1 MLPPLYGRLLQPN
14 DRRTIMNNN
23 AVRAVALSV
32 RTLTIDAVQAANS
45 GHPGMPMGMAEL
57 GALLY
62 GEIMRYSPGAP
73 DWANR
78 DRFMLSAGHGSMF
91 LYSLL
96 HLSGY
101 GLSLEEIKKFRQVG
115 SKTPGHPEYGHTVG
129 VETTTGPLGQGVSNA
144 VGMAIAERMTAARFN
159 TADHTI
165 IDHHTYAIAGDGC
178 LMEGISSEASS
189 LAGHLKLGK
198 LIIFYD
204 SNKIS
209 IEGSTELAFTEDVA
223 ARYRA
228 YGWQVLEGDA
238 HDPDAI
244 RSLVAE
250 AKAETEKPSLI
261 VLRSVIGKGSPN
273 KAGTHGVHGAALGD
287 DEVVLTK
294 KELGVDPKEVFYI
307 DPAATEFFEAR
318 KKELAEAH
326 AAWKKSFDEW
336 GAANPGLLAQWNE
349 TVGGGYKA
357 LLKDIALPEYNV
369 GDKVA
374 TRSAGGKALQAIA
387 KMLPHVVGGSAD
399 LAPSNN
405 TALPEYEDFG
415 PDTPQGRTIHFGVRE
430 LAMAAIGNGIAL
442 YGGLRP
448 FVATFLVFSDYLRP
462 ALRLTSLMQI
472 PLIYILTH
480 DSIFVGE
487 DGPTHQP
494 IEHLEA
500 LRAIPDMRVLRPA
513 DAEET
518 NEAWLMAL
526 EHDGPTVLALTRQ
539 GLPTLDKADAS
550 WKVKMRK
557 GAYVVHDVD
566 DPEVTVVATGSE
578 VSLAI
583 EAAAA
588 SGRAVRVVSMPSRE
602 LFEQQDEAFR
612 NGIIPPKVP
621 TVVAEAGIGQG
632 WQGIAP
638 RERILSIDRF
648 GMSGPGNDVAKA
660 LGFTA
665 DALTEMIKNA

>member
-1 MLPPLYGRLLQPN
+1 MEN
-14 DRRTIMNNN
+14 K
-23 AVRAVALSV
+23 AVDAVARSV

-62 GEIMRYSPGAP
+62 GEIMRHDPSDPQWP
-73 DWANR
+73 NR
-78 DRFMLSAGHGSMF
+78 DRLILSAGHGSMF

-101 GLSLEEIKKFRQVG
+101 GLPLDEVKKFRQVG

-129 VETTTGPLGQGVSNA
+129 VETTTGPLGQGVANA
-144 VGMAIAERMTAARFN
+144 VGIAIAEQMTAARFN
-159 TADHTI
+159 TGDHTVV
-165 IDHHTYAIAGDGC
+165 DHYTYAIAGDGC

-198 LIIFYD
+198 LIVFYD

-228 YGWQVLEGDA
+228 YGWHVIEGDA
-238 HDPDAI
+238 YDPDSI
-244 RSLVAE
+244 RSAVDAAKKETQKPTLV
-250 AKAETEKPSLI
+250 
-261 VLRSVIGKGSPN
+261 VLRSIIGKGSPN

-287 DEVVLTK
+287 DEVALTK
-294 KELGVDPKEVFYI
+294 KEIGVDPKEMFYI
-307 DPAATEFFEAR
+307 DPAAKEFFAAR
-318 KKELAEAH
+318 KGELATDH
-326 AAWKKSFDEW
+326 ATWTQLFDAWKQ
-336 GAANPGLLAQWNE
+336 ANPGLAAQWEE
-349 TVGGGYKA
+349 TIGGGYTA
-357 LLKDIALPEYNV
+357 LLKDITFPSYNV

-374 TRSAGGKALQAIA
+374 TRKASGAAIQAIA
-387 KMLPHVVGGSAD
+387 KMLPNFVGGSAD

-405 TALPEYEDFG
+405 TAMPEHGEFG
-415 PDTPQGRTIHFGVRE
+415 PDNPAGRTLHFGVRE
-430 LAMAAIGNGIAL
+430 LAMAAIGNGMAL

-462 ALRLTSLMQI
+462 AARLSALMQV
-472 PLIYILTH
+472 PLVYVLTH

-494 IEHLEA
+494 IEHLA
-500 LRAIPDMRVLRPA
+500 VLRAIPGLRVLRPA

-518 NEAWLMAL
+518 NEAWLMSL
-526 EHDGPTVLALTRQ
+526 EHTGPTVLALTRQ
-539 GLPTLDKADAS
+539 GLPTLDKADSS
-550 WKVKMRK
+550 WKSSMRK
-557 GAYVVHDVD
+557 GAYVVQD
-566 DPEVTVVATGSE
+566 DTNPEVVVVATGSE

-588 SGRAVRVVSMPSRE
+588 SGRRVRVVSMPSRE
-602 LFEQQDEAFR
+602 LFEAQDASYRESV
-612 NGIIPPKVP
+612 IPSSIPA
-621 TVVAEAGIGQG
+621 VVAEAGVRTG
-632 WQGIAP
+632 WEGIAP
-638 RERILSIDRF
+638 RERIFSIDRF
-648 GMSGPGNDVAKA
+648 GESGPGNAVAES

-665 DALTEMIKNA
+665 ANLATMIKNA

>member
-1 MLPPLYGRLLQPN
+1 
-14 DRRTIMNNN
+14 MNNN
-23 AVRAVALSV
+23 AVRAAALSV

-62 GEIMRYSPGAP
+62 GEIMRHDPSTP

-78 DRFMLSAGHGSMF
+78 DRFVLSAGHGSMF

-101 GLSLEEIKKFRQVG
+101 GLSLDELKKFRQVG

-198 LIIFYD
+198 LIVFYD

-238 HDPDAI
+238 HDPDSI

-250 AKAETEKPSLI
+250 AKKETEKPSLL

-287 DEVVLTK
+287 DEVALTK
-294 KELGVDPKEVFYI
+294 KELGVDPEKMFYI

-318 KKELAEAH
+318 KQELADARV
-326 AAWKKSFDEW
+326 AWKKSFDEW

-357 LLKDIALPEYNV
+357 LLKDIALPEYKV
-369 GDKVA
+369 GEKVA
-374 TRSAGGKALQAIA
+374 TRSASGKALQAIA
-387 KMLPHVVGGSAD
+387 RMLPHLVGGSAD

-405 TALPEYEDFG
+405 TALPEYGDFG
-415 PDTPQGRTIHFGVRE
+415 PDTPDGRTLHFGVRE
-430 LAMAAIGNGIAL
+430 LAMAAIGNGMAL

-462 ALRLTSLMQI
+462 ALRLSSLMQI
-472 PLIYILTH
+472 PLIYVLTH

-494 IEHLEA
+494 IEHVEV

-518 NEAWLMAL
+518 GEAWLMAL

-557 GAYVVHDVD
+557 GAYVVQDVD
-566 DPEVTVVATGSE
+566 APEVTVVATGSE

-602 LFEQQDEAFR
+602 LFEQQDETFR

-638 RERILSIDRF
+638 RDRILSIDRF
-648 GMSGPGNDVAKA
+648 GMSGPGSDVAKA

-665 DALTEMIKNA
+665 DTLAEMIRNA